1 MSAELPRVQ
10 LVDVDSSNWRSVAA
24 VEPRPEQQRFVAP
37 VTHYLCLAH
46 YGEDWHPLAIEADGT
61 IVGHGMWAY
70 DAEEGSTWL
79 GGLVIDA
86 AHQGRGIG
94 RAAVLAFLD
103 RVAANGEVDAGL
115 SYDPENVVARRLYL
129 GIGFEETG
137 EVQDGEL
144 VARYRGE
151 PPQQR
156 AASR

>member
-1 MSAELPRVQ
+1 MTVEPPVVQ

-24 VEPRPEQQRFVAP
+24 VEPRADQERFVAP
-37 VTHYLCLAH
+37 ITHYLCLAH
-46 YGEDWHPLAIEADGT
+46 YGDDWHPLAIETDGT
-61 IVGHGMWAY
+61 IVGHGMWGY

-103 RVAANGEVDAGL
+103 RFADNGVVDAGL
-115 SYDPENVVARRLYL
+115 SYDPENVVARGLYL
-129 GIGFEETG
+129 DIGFEEAG
-137 EVQDGEL
+137 EEQDGEL

-151 PPQQR
+151 PPR
-156 AASR
+156 